1 VDFCP
6 SSLLGHPGLAVPLH
20 KPFCSPTLKNE
31 LSLYLG
37 NPRARVLHSR
47 INSGATITSVA
58 EAAKVSKTTVS
69 HVLSGKRPVSQATR
83 RNVLRIMEELGFQP
97 NYFAQALIA
106 NRSLAVAL
114 IVQDLTNP
122 YYPLLGRGLQF
133 AIGQAGY
140 VVMLFDGAAQPE
152 AAEAAVKTAIQR
164 RVDGV
169 VIATAGVER
178 AAPTLRQAG
187 IATVAVG
194 SGPAIGDLD
203 WVSADDERIAYDAVA
218 HLLKSGRRRI
228 AAITGPIEGSPGFA
242 RLKGYHAAMTDGGAA
257 VDKSLIIGGGWTRD
271 GGAAAMRVLLQQSG
285 RPTAVFCA
293 NDVMAIGA
301 LDVALGLGVKVPDD
315 LAIVGVDDI
324 EAAAL
329 LRPSLT
335 TVRLPTLEIGRT
347 AGTLLLDRL
356 AQGATAPARHILVQ
370 HSLMVRQSA

>member
-1 VDFCP
+1 MHGGVK
-6 SSLLGHPGLAVPLH
+6 PG
-20 KPFCSPTLKNE
+20 T
-31 LSLYLG
+31 
-37 NPRARVLHSR
+37 
-47 INSGATITSVA
+47 TIMAVA

-83 RNVLRIMEELGFQP
+83 RNVLRVMEELGFQP

-122 YYPLLGRGLQF
+122 YYPLLGRGLAL

-152 AAEAAVKTAIQR
+152 AAEAAVKTAVQR

-169 VIATAGVER
+169 VIATAAAER
-178 AAPTLRQAG
+178 AAPLLRQAG
-187 IATVAVG
+187 IAAVAIG
-194 SGPAIGDLD
+194 SGPAVAELD
-203 WVSADDERIAYDAVA
+203 WVSADDERIAYDAVT
-218 HLLKSGRRRI
+218 HLLKGERRRV
-228 AAITGPIEGSPGFA
+228 ATITGPTDANPGA
-242 RLKGYHAAMTDGGAA
+242 QRLRGYLRAMADQGKPENRNLIAAGD
-257 VDKSLIIGGGWTRD
+257 WTRD
-271 GGAAAMRVLLQQSG
+271 GGSAAMSILLDLQD

-301 LDVALGLGVKVPDD
+301 LEAAFGRGLKVPDD
-315 LAIVGVDDI
+315 LAVVGVDDI

-335 TVRLPTLEIGRT
+335 TIRIPALEIGRT
-347 AGTLLLDRL
+347 AGALLLDRL
-356 AQGATAPARHILVQ
+356 AQGATAPSRHILVQ
-370 HSLMVRQSA
+370 HSLIVRQSS

>member
-1 VDFCP
+1 
-6 SSLLGHPGLAVPLH
+6 L
-20 KPFCSPTLKNE
+20 
-31 LSLYLG
+31 
-37 NPRARVLHSR
+37 LHSG
-47 INSGATITSVA
+47 IKPGTTITAVA

-69 HVLSGKRPVSQATR
+69 HVLSGKRPVSPATR
-83 RNVLRIMEELGFQP
+83 RNVLRVMEELGFQP
-97 NYFAQALIA
+97 NFFAQALIA

-122 YYPLLGRGLQF
+122 YYPLLGRGLEL
-133 AIGQAGY
+133 AIGHAGY

-169 VIATAGVER
+169 VIATAGAER

-187 IATVAVG
+187 IAAVSVG
-194 SGPAIGDLD
+194 SGPAVADLD
-203 WVSADDERIAYDAVA
+203 WVSADDERIAYDAVT
-218 HLLKSGRRRI
+218 HLLMSGRRRV
-228 AAITGPIEGSPGFA
+228 AAITGPTDANPGA
-242 RLKGYHAAMTDGGAA
+242 TRLRGYLRAMADQGEPEDRKMIVAG
-257 VDKSLIIGGGWTRD
+257 DWTRD
-271 GGAAAMRVLLQQSG
+271 GGSAAMSALLDLPD

-301 LDVALGLGVKVPDD
+301 LDAAFGRRLKVPDD
-315 LAIVGVDDI
+315 LAVVGVDDI

-335 TVRLPTLEIGRT
+335 TIRIPALEIGRT

-356 AQGATAPARHILVQ
+356 AQGAAAPSRHILVQ
-370 HSLMVRQSA
+370 HRLIVRESA